1 MKLRTVL
8 ILNAVVLGLSGL
20 SALLIPEKVM
30 SMYGVDANSAVLL
43 MSQYAGLGSIGIGLV
58 AWFSRNIDFS
68 QAHRSLIPALLITH
82 IIGTIISILGTL
94 SGIMKIG
101 WPVVG
106 VYFIFS
112 LGYFY
117 FQFLKTKSS

>member
-1 MKLRTVL
+1 MKLRTL
-8 ILNAVVLGLSGL
+8 LTLNAVVLGLSGL
-20 SALLIPEKVM
+20 SALLILTKDLT
-30 SMYGVDANSAVLL
+30 MYGVDANSAVLL
-43 MSQYAGLGSIGIGLV
+43 MSQYAGLGSIGIGLI

-82 IIGTIISILGTL
+82 VIGTIISIVGTL

-101 WPVVG
+101 WLVVG
-106 VYFIFS
+106 IYFIFS

-117 FQFLKTKSS
+117 FQFFKAKPS